1 MPCRETTMLDAAFFL
16 LVLVCFALT
25 IGYVYASDRL

>member
-1 MPCRETTMLDAAFFL
+1 MLDAAFFL

-25 IGYVYASDRL
+25 IGYVYASDRLLSGAQP